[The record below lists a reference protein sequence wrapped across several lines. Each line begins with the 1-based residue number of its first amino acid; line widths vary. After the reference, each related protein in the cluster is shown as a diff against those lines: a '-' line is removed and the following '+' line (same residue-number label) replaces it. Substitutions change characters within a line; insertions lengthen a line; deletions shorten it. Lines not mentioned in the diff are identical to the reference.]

1 MVAGSDQ
8 KPEKES
14 EVWNAIAA
22 FEQILEAMPDDRVAL
37 ESLYE
42 AYLKIGDQSSAHKYL
57 LRLAR
62 VVISERDEKAA
73 QELLSRLQNSG
84 PPDKESAVLIKEL
97 SELVSKKEVPP
108 APPHT
113 PARHKPVGI
122 TAELSLAWKLLE
134 AGHIQQD
141 EYDTIVKDLSENSAK
156 HLNTP
161 VTVLHVLEDRQFRH
175 ANSILAFLSRDSGL
189 PVIPLSRFEIPP
201 ECFRLLPNEIMEH
214 RGAIVFDTM
223 GRDVLVAIL
232 NPYDAELQR
241 EVEEATQRK
250 CHFFLTPAA
259 EYDAALADIR
269 AKIAAENEGKK

>member
-1 MVAGSDQ
+1 MAGPDRES
-8 KPEKES
+8 EKES

-42 AYLKIGDQSSAHKYL
+42 AYLKIGDQASARKYL

-62 VVISERDEKAA
+62 VVINERDEKAA
-73 QELLSRLQNSG
+73 QDMVKRLKESEAS
-84 PPDKESAVLIKEL
+84 DKETEQLIKEL
-97 SELVSKKEVPP
+97 TELAGQKEVAP
-108 APPHT
+108 AAPRSRV
-113 PARHKPVGI
+113 RHKPVGI

-156 HLNTP
+156 QLNTP

-175 ANSILAFLSRDSGL
+175 ANSILAFISRDSGL

-201 ECFRLLPNEIMEH
+201 ECFQMLPMEIMEH

-232 NPYDAELQR
+232 NPYDADLRR
-241 EVEEATQRK
+241 EVEEATKRK

-269 AKIAAENEGKK
+269 AKIAAENEGKE